1 MSTHNITRKG
11 FFRVGGALGGA
22 LAAAGSIGSSAS
34 AAAVAR
40 GPVAAAAG
48 TGGPLL
54 AGGEFPIGV
63 FWPPP
68 PLQTTVERWQE
79 MKDAGFTYV
88 HTNNYLYADHYIQR
102 HALGIADQVGL
113 KVLVDDGDLRWL
125 THQFRVSD
133 DGGSFTL
140 TRAEAETKLR
150 EIIAR
155 YSPTRYWRLQDGHLL
170 VDGGTG
176 NGSIGWA
183 AAGTEWTDYTLS
195 FTTTPLPTGAG
206 GYGQS
211 GWAFRVQ
218 DEANAYVWLIS
229 NIGGGGR
236 LTKAVFVNGAP
247 RVTNVALPFTIVPG
261 TAYAVQTSIVG
272 STITTS
278 IDGEVVDT
286 TTDETFASGSAGFR
300 EAGTESATFDAVT
313 VTAPDGTVLLTE
325 DFSGDL
331 SAWRTPGGGGYESF
345 VGLHVYDEPS
355 VGQLPDLATVLDIIR
370 DIDPDCLPYVNH
382 LPGFDYQAAVE
393 HLDPE
398 LLSFDRYPILAQ
410 GEDGGYLRNW
420 ADVRE
425 AALPDDIPT
434 WAYVQSVG
442 YTAHAVPT
450 RDDLYWQ
457 VNISLAFGCKGIQY
471 FTYWTPDPARG
482 ENFTGGILTVEGE
495 RTPLYDHTT
504 EVNSYLAP
512 LGKQLLPLTSTAVQ
526 AANIDPVPD
535 GLVAFV
541 PDDDLLRVDGDAVV
555 LGRFSGP
562 DEHRYVLVA
571 NYSRHDSA
579 DVTLRAN
586 DAGIEK
592 VAVFDPTQETWQ
604 NQGQRFRVSLQ
615 AGRAA
620 LVRLTPR

>member
-1 MSTHNITRKG
+1 MTSHSLTRKG
-11 FFRVGGALGGA
+11 FLRMGGALGGA
-22 LAAAGSIGSSAS
+22 LAAAGSLG
-34 AAAVAR
+34 AAPAFAR
-40 GPVAAAAG
+40 GPVAAAVG

-54 AGGEFPIGV
+54 ASDEFPIGV

-102 HALGIADQVGL
+102 HALGIADEVGL

-125 THQFRVSD
+125 THQFRISD
-133 DGGSFTL
+133 DGGTFTL
-140 TRAEAETKLR
+140 TRAEAEAKLR
-150 EIIAR
+150 EIIGR
-155 YSPTRYWRLQDGHLL
+155 YSPTRYWRLRDGRLL

-183 AAGTEWTDYTLS
+183 TAGTGWTDYTFS
-195 FTTTPLPTGAG
+195 FSSTPLPTGAG
-206 GYGQS
+206 GYAQS
-211 GWAFRVQ
+211 GWAFRIQ

-229 NIGGGGR
+229 NIGTAGK
-236 LTKAVFVNGAP
+236 LTKAIFVNGAP
-247 RVTNVALPFTIVPG
+247 SVSEVILPFAIEPG
-261 TAYAVQTSIVG
+261 VAYDVETSVVG

-278 IDGEVVDT
+278 VNGQVVDT
-286 TTDETFASGSAGFR
+286 TTDTTFTSGSVGFR
-300 EAGTESATFDAVT
+300 EAGSESATFDDVV
-313 VTAPDGTVLLTE
+313 VTAADGSTLLTE

-331 SAWRTPGGGGYESF
+331 SAWRQPGADSGFESF

-355 VGQLPDLATVLDIIR
+355 VGQLPDLATVLDLIR
-370 DIDPDCLPYVNH
+370 EIDPDCLPYVNH
-382 LPGFDYQAAVE
+382 LPGFDYQAAVD

-410 GEDGGYLRNW
+410 GEDGGYFRNW
-420 ADVRE
+420 ANVRE
-425 AALPDDIPT
+425 AALPEGIPT

-442 YTAHAVPT
+442 YTNHAIPT
-450 RDDLYWQ
+450 LADLYWQ
-457 VNISLAFGCKGIQY
+457 VNISLAYGCKGIQY

-504 EVNSYLAP
+504 EVNTSYLAHI
-512 LGKQLLPLTSTAVQ
+512 GQELLPLTSTAVQ
-526 AANIDPVPD
+526 AASIDPVPD
-535 GLVAFV
+535 GLTPFE
-541 PDDDLLRVDGDAVV
+541 PDDDLLAIEGDAVA

-562 DEHRYVLVA
+562 GADRYALVA
-571 NYSRHDSA
+571 NLSRHEPA

-586 DAGIEK
+586 DEVIEK
-592 VAVFDPTQETWQ
+592 VAAFEPASQRWR
-604 NQGQRFRVSLQ
+604 NKGQRSMHRLE
-615 AGRAA
+615 AGRAV
-620 LVRLTPR
+620 LVRFTPR

>member
-1 MSTHNITRKG
+1 MTSHSLTRKG
-11 FFRVGGALGGA
+11 FLRMSGALGGA
-22 LAAAGSIGSSAS
+22 LAAVGSLGGTSAF
-34 AAAVAR
+34 AR

-54 AGGEFPIGV
+54 RGDEFPIGV

-68 PLQTTVERWQE
+68 PLQTTVARWQE

-88 HTNNYLYADHYIQR
+88 HTNNYLYADHHIQR
-102 HALGIADQVGL
+102 HALGIADEVGL

-133 DGGSFTL
+133 DGGTFTL
-140 TRAEAETKLR
+140 TRAEAESKLR

-155 YSPTRYWRLQDGHLL
+155 YSPVRYWRLQDGHLL

-183 AAGTEWTDYTLS
+183 KAGAEWTDYTFA
-195 FTTTPLPTGAG
+195 FTTAPLPTGAG
-206 GYGQS
+206 GYAQA

-218 DEANAYVWLIS
+218 DEGNAYVWLIS
-229 NIGGGGR
+229 NIGSAGK
-236 LTKAVFVNGAP
+236 LTKAVFVDGAP
-247 RVTNVALPFTIVPG
+247 SVTEVALPFAIEPG
-261 TAYAVQTSIVG
+261 VAYQVQTAVEG
-272 STITTS
+272 STITTT
-278 IDGEVVDT
+278 IDGQVVDT
-286 TTDETFASGSAGFR
+286 TTDATFASGSVGFR
-300 EAGTESATFDAVT
+300 EAGTESATFDDVT
-313 VTAPDGTVLLTE
+313 VTAADGGALLAE

-331 SAWRTPGGGGYESF
+331 SAWQLPGAGTGYESF
-345 VGLHVYDEPS
+345 VGLHVYDEPT
-355 VGQLPDLATVLDIIR
+355 GDKLPELAIVLDLIR
-370 DIDPDCLPYVNH
+370 EIDPDCLPYVNH
-382 LPGFDYQAAVE
+382 FPGFDYEAAVE

-398 LLSFDRYPILAQ
+398 VLSFDRYPILAE
-410 GEDGGYLRNW
+410 GEDTGYYRNW

-425 AALPDDIPT
+425 AALPAGIPT

-450 RDDLYWQ
+450 LDDLYWQ

-504 EVNSYLAP
+504 EVNTSYLTHI
-512 LGKQLLPLTSTAVQ
+512 GTELLPLTSTAVQ
-526 AANIDPVPD
+526 AANLDPVPD
-535 GLVAFV
+535 GLTPFE
-541 PDDDLLRVDGDAVV
+541 PDDDLLDVTGSAVV
-555 LGRFSGP
+555 LGRFTGP
-562 DEHRYVLVA
+562 GADRYALVA
-571 NYSRHDSA
+571 NHSRHERA

-586 DAGIEK
+586 DATIHK
-592 VAVFDPTQETWQ
+592 VATFEPATQRWR
-604 NQGQRFRVSLQ
+604 NQGQRSKHRL
-615 AGRAA
+615 APGRAV
-620 LVRLTPR
+620 LVRFSPR